1 MLRALTEVRA
11 MRKKENPMPTLD
23 KRTWWERHYGDYSN
37 ELAIGAILLMFAMGV
52 AMHFGWM

>member
-1 MLRALTEVRA
+1 
-11 MRKKENPMPTLD
+11 MRKKKD
-23 KRTWWERHYGDYSN
+23 RHYYGDHGN